1 MSKNVAFCSPLVA
14 GWLFGLVTVVIWS
27 FWIVT
32 TRQAVTIDL
41 PVAWIGIFR
50 FALPALALLP
60 FWWRH
65 GLLPRGRDKRLVGL
79 MVAGAGAPFF
89 LIVATGMHGTPAGES
104 GILLG
109 GSMPLFVA
117 LLSAAV
123 LGERFAPA
131 RLAGFALIIAATVAI
146 GGDALL
152 SGDLASRLL
161 VFVGAA
167 LWSVFT
173 LAFKRS
179 GLPALAAAGIVAAW
193 STLILLPL
201 VALVGLDPVLAAGP
215 FVVAGQIF
223 SQGVLSGVVALA
235 CYGAAVARLGASR
248 AAVLSALPPA
258 LAALIAIPVLGEVP
272 TPVTFIGIVLAAF
285 GVALASGAVTLRIPH
300 RSAADRC
307 PAR

>member
-1 MSKNVAFCSPLVA
+1 
-14 GWLFGLVTVVIWS
+14 
-27 FWIVT
+27 
-32 TRQAVTIDL
+32 
-41 PVAWIGIFR
+41 
-50 FALPALALLP
+50 
-60 FWWRH
+60 
-65 GLLPRGRDKRLVGL
+65 

-89 LIVATGMHGTPAGES
+89 LTVATGMHGTPAGES

-117 LLSAAV
+117 IFSAAV
-123 LGERFAPA
+123 LGERFPPA
-131 RLAGFALIIAATVAI
+131 RLAGLTLIVAATVAI

-161 VFVGAA
+161 VLAGAA

-193 STLILLPL
+193 STLMLVPL
-201 VALVGLDPVLAAGP
+201 AALEGLEPVFAAGP
-215 FVVAGQIF
+215 LVVAGQIF

-258 LAALIAIPVLGEVP
+258 LAALIAIPVLGEIP
-272 TPVTFIGIVLAAF
+272 TPVAFIGIVLAAL
-285 GVALASGAVTLRIPH
+285 GVGLASGMIAIRLPRRAPV
-300 RSAADRC
+300 DC

>member
-1 MSKNVAFCSPLVA
+1 MSRNLSFSIPFAS
-14 GWLFGLVTVVIWS
+14 GWLFGLVTVVIWA

-41 PVAWIGIFR
+41 PAAWIGIFR
-50 FALPALALLP
+50 FALPAVVLFP

-65 GLLPRGRDKRLVGL
+65 GLLPKGVDRRLVAL

-89 LIVATGMHGTPAGES
+89 LTVATGMHGTPAGES

-117 LLSAAV
+117 LLSAVV
-123 LGERFAPA
+123 LGERFSAS
-131 RLAGFALIIAATVAI
+131 RLTGFAFIVAAAVAI

-152 SGDLASRLL
+152 SGDLVSRLM
-161 VFVGAA
+161 VFAGAA
-167 LWSVFT
+167 LWSLFT

-179 GLPALAAAGIVAAW
+179 GLSALAAAGIVAAW
-193 STLILLPL
+193 STIMLVPL
-201 VALVGLDPVLAAGP
+201 AALEGFEPVFAAGP

-223 SQGVLSGVVALA
+223 SQGILSGVVALA

-248 AAVLSALPPA
+248 AAILSALPPA
-258 LAALIAIPVLGEVP
+258 LAALIAIPVLGEMP
-272 TPVTFIGIVLAAF
+272 TPVAFVGIVLAAL
-285 GVALASGAVTLRIPH
+285 GVGLASGAVTLRVPH
-300 RSAADRC
+300 RPAADRC

>member
-1 MSKNVAFCSPLVA
+1 MFKNVAFCSAVAA
-14 GWLFGLVTVVIWS
+14 GWLFGLVTVAIWA

-65 GLLPRGRDKRLVGL
+65 GLLPRSVDKRLVAL

-89 LIVATGMHGTPAGES
+89 LTVATGMHGTPAGES

-117 LLSAAV
+117 VLSAFL

-131 RLAGFALIIAATVAI
+131 RLAGFTLIAAATVAI

-152 SGDLASRLL
+152 SGDLVSRLL
-161 VFVGAA
+161 VLAGAA

-193 STLILLPL
+193 STLMLVPL
-201 VALVGLDPVLAAGP
+201 AAFEGLEPVFAAGP
-215 FVVAGQIF
+215 LVVAGQIF

-258 LAALIAIPVLGEVP
+258 LAALIAIPVLGEIP
-272 TPVTFIGIVLAAF
+272 TPVAFIGIVLAAL
-285 GVALASGAVTLRIPH
+285 GVGLASGAVTFRFPG
-300 RSAADRC
+300 RTTVDC

>member
-1 MSKNVAFCSPLVA
+1 MSKNVAFCSPVVG

-50 FALPALALLP
+50 FALPAIALLP

-65 GLLPRGRDKRLVGL
+65 GLLPRAVDRRLVAL

-89 LIVATGMHGTPAGES
+89 LTVATGMHGTPAGES

-117 LLSAAV
+117 VLSAVV

-131 RLAGFALIIAATVAI
+131 RLAGFALIIGAMLAV

-161 VFVGAA
+161 VLAGAA
-167 LWSVFT
+167 LWAVFT

-193 STLILLPL
+193 STFILLPL
-201 VALVGLDPVLAAGP
+201 AALEGFEPVFAAGP
-215 FVVAGQIF
+215 FVVAGQTF

-258 LAALIAIPVLGEVP
+258 LAALIAIPVLGEMP
-272 TPVTFIGIVLAAF
+272 TPVAFIGIVLAAL
-285 GVALASGAVTLRIPH
+285 GVALASGAVAFCLPRRVTM
-300 RSAADRC
+300 DC

>member
-1 MSKNVAFCSPLVA
+1 MSKKLSFSDPLIT
-14 GWLFGLVTVVIWS
+14 GSLFGLVTVLIWS
-27 FWIVT
+27 QWIVT

-41 PVAWIGIFR
+41 LVAWIGIFR
-50 FALPALALLP
+50 FALPAVALLP
-60 FWWRH
+60 FWWPH
-65 GLLPRGRDKRLVGL
+65 GLLPRGIDKRLVAL

-89 LIVATGMHGTPAGES
+89 LTVATGMHGTPAGES

-109 GSMPLFVA
+109 GAMPLFVA
-117 LLSAAV
+117 LLSALV

-131 RLAGFALIIAATVAI
+131 RLAGLALIVAATLAI
-146 GGDALL
+146 GGDALV
-152 SGDLASRLL
+152 SGDLASRLMVL
-161 VFVGAA
+161 AGAA

-193 STLILLPL
+193 STFILVPL
-201 VALVGLDPVLAAGP
+201 AALEGLQPVLATGP
-215 FVVAGQIF
+215 LVVAGQIF

-258 LAALIAIPVLGEVP
+258 LAALIAIPVLGEMP
-272 TPVTFIGIVLAAF
+272 TPVAFIGIVLAAL
-285 GVALASGAVTLRIPH
+285 GVALASGAVAIRIPG
-300 RSAADRC
+300 RAKVDCRAA
-307 PAR
+307 